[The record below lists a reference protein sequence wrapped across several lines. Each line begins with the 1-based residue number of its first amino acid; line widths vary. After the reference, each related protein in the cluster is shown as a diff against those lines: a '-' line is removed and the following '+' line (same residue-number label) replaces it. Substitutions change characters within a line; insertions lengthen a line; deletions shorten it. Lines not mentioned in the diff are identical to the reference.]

1 MRYLKHTIFLFFILY
16 ITISCSDNN
25 DNNKTLASEGIH
37 DSVSIPDTL
46 SEFLENIHAREK
58 AKAFNKYFKHLNR
71 AGIFNG
77 NVLIAQKGVVIF
89 ENSYGYSDIRKR
101 KKLSLDDRFQIASV
115 SKQFTAIS
123 ILQLY
128 EKGKLDL
135 KDTIQKFIPDFP
147 YKGITIHMLLIH
159 KSGLPNYI
167 YLCDKN
173 FHNKDTGAVTNDEA
187 IDCLIKYK
195 PPRYYR
201 PGQRFDY
208 SNTGYMVLASIVE
221 RISKMP
227 FEDYLQKHVFNPL
240 SMQNTFVYKKGK
252 TILPPNIATGY
263 KYRRTPA
270 EDIFLNGVVGD
281 KGIYTTVEDL
291 YKWDQGLY
299 NNKIIND
306 TILNLAFQPMGKRKW
321 AHKNYGYGWRMYNS
335 KKAGKILYHAGWW
348 YGYQSLLVRV
358 QKDTTTIVVLRNKK
372 TKGIIDQGRLFSILY
387 KDYK

>member
-1 MRYLKHTIFLFFILY
+1 MRYLVHTIFLLIFIFFN
-16 ITISCSDNN
+16 TSCVDEKNN
-25 DNNKTLASEGIH
+25 EKEINTENIH
-37 DSVSIPDTL
+37 DTVTIPDTL
-46 SEFLENIHAREK
+46 TNFLKNIHAREK
-58 AKAFNKYFKHLNR
+58 AKEFNKYFRHLNR

-89 ENSYGYSDIRKR
+89 ENSYGYSNIRKR
-101 KKLSLDDRFQIASV
+101 KKLSLNDRFQIASV
-115 SKQFTAIS
+115 SKQFTAVS

-128 EKGKLDL
+128 EEALLDL
-135 KDTIQKFIPDFP
+135 QDTIQKFLPDFP
-147 YKGITIHMLLIH
+147 YKDITIHMLLTH

-167 YLCDKN
+167 YLCDRN
-173 FHNKDTGAVTNDEA
+173 FHNKDTGAVTNNEA
-187 IDCLIKYK
+187 IDCLKKYK

-201 PGQRFDY
+201 PGRRFDY

-221 RISKMP
+221 KISKMP
-227 FEDYLQKHVFNPL
+227 FDEYLKKNIFDPL
-240 SMQNTFVYKKGK
+240 DMQNTFVYRKGK
-252 TILPPNIATGY
+252 TILPPDIAIGY

-321 AHKNYGYGWRMYNS
+321 AYKNYGYGWRMYNS
-335 KKAGKILYHAGWW
+335 REAGKILYHAGWW

-358 QKDTTTIVVLRNKK
+358 EKDSTTIVVLRNKK
-372 TKGIIDQGRLFSILY
+372 TKGIIDQGRLFNILY

>member
-1 MRYLKHTIFLFFILY
+1 MRYLRHTLFLLVFIY
-16 ITISCSDNN
+16 IPISCSDVNKAN
-25 DNNKTLASEGIH
+25 DYVDEDIH
-37 DSVSIPDTL
+37 DTVSIPDTL
-46 SEFLENIHAREK
+46 RSFLKKIHAKEK
-58 AKAFNKYFKHLNR
+58 AKAFNKYFTHLNR

-89 ENSYGYSDIRKR
+89 ENTYGYSNIRKR
-101 KKLSLDDRFQIASV
+101 KKLSINDRFQIASV
-115 SKQFTAIS
+115 SKQFTAVS

-128 EKGKLDL
+128 EKDSLDL
-135 KDTIQKFIPDFP
+135 QDTIQKFLPNFP
-147 YKGITIHMLLIH
+147 YKDITIHMLLTH

-167 YLCDKN
+167 YLCDRN
-173 FHNKDTGAVTNDEA
+173 FHNKDTGAVTNNEA
-187 IDCLIKYK
+187 IECLIKHK

-201 PGQRFDY
+201 PGRRFNY

-221 RISKMP
+221 KISQMP
-227 FEDYLQKHVFNPL
+227 FEDYLQKNVFNPL
-240 SMQNTFVYKKGK
+240 DMQNTFVYKKGK
-252 TILPPNIATGY
+252 TILPSDIAIGY

-306 TILNLAFQPMGKRKW
+306 TILKLAFQPMGKRKW
-321 AHKNYGYGWRMYNS
+321 AYKNYGYGWRMYNS
-335 KKAGKILYHAGWW
+335 KEAGKILYHAGWW
-348 YGYQSLLVRV
+348 YGYQSLLVRI
-358 QKDTTTIVVLRNKK
+358 QKDTTSIVILRNKK
-372 TKGIIDQGRLFSILY
+372 TKGIIDQGRLFNILY

>member
-1 MRYLKHTIFLFFILY
+1 MRYLKHTLFLFFILF
-16 ITISCSDNN
+16 IIISCSN
-25 DNNKTLASEGIH
+25 DDVNKTIVSEEIH
-37 DSVSIPDTL
+37 DTVSIPDTL

-89 ENSYGYSDIRKR
+89 ENTYGYSNIRKR
-101 KKLSLDDRFQIASV
+101 EKLSLDDRFQIASV
-115 SKQFTAIS
+115 SKQFTAVS

-128 EKGKLDL
+128 EKGLLDL
-135 KDTIQKFIPDFP
+135 KDTIQRFLPNFP
-147 YKGITIHMLLIH
+147 YKDITIHMLLIH

-167 YLCDKN
+167 YLCDRN
-173 FHNKDTGAVTNDEA
+173 FHNKDTGYVSNNDA
-187 IDCLIKYK
+187 IDCLIKHK

-201 PGQRFDY
+201 PGRRFDY

-221 RISKMP
+221 SISKMS
-227 FEDYLQKHVFNPL
+227 FDEYLQKNIFIPL
-240 SMQNTFVYKKGK
+240 DMQNTFLYTKGK
-252 TILPPNIATGY
+252 TILPSDVAIGY

-281 KGIYTTVEDL
+281 KGIYTTAEDL

-306 TILNLAFQPMGKRKW
+306 TILKLAFQPMGKRKW
-321 AHKNYGYGWRMYNS
+321 EHKNYGYGWRMYNS
-335 KKAGKILYHAGWW
+335 SKAGKVLYHAGWW

-358 QKDTTTIVVLRNKK
+358 EKDSTTIVVLRNKK
-372 TKGIIDQGRLFSILY
+372 TKGIIDQDRLFKILY